1 MILIEQHDWPKRA
14 KSPCLQN
21 KRIWTSSY
29 RRKEWRKEWQL
40 LSQMNLAS
48 ILARRIGRSCWKN
61 NNEKNKI
68 VVGLWKSSQHIW
80 GDNQPLKETRI
91 DWEKQDM
98 NNFLHQED
106 TLRTWINDKHHD
118 STIHRKIFRWNPN
131 QDSSMKKSW
140 VANISWL

>member
-1 MILIEQHDWPKRA
+1 MTTIITIEL
-14 KSPCLQN
+14 KSLRTEN
-21 KRIWTSSY
+21 WRSS
-29 RRKEWRKEWQL
+29 
-40 LSQMNLAS
+40 
-48 ILARRIGRSCWKN
+48 WKT

-68 VVGLWKSSQHIW
+68 VVGLWKSSQQIW

-118 STIHRKIFRWNPN
+118 SNNP
-131 QDSSMKKSW
+131 
-140 VANISWL
+140 